1 MTKKQQL
8 LLKYSLLFIVFG
20 LFLVT
25 CFSFLHSFIL
35 VFGMALVVI
44 STFLFGFFGG
54 FLSIAI
60 VGATVFFTTN
70 KIASIILIEIFFGS
84 LIYILAVFLTQ
95 RMRMIIRGLKESEEK
110 YRNLVERANDGIV
123 INQDGIIKYANPR
136 IQRIIGYKAIEVIGT
151 KLSDYMADKSALPI
165 IDRYKIRMTGKS
177 VPSIYETLLKHKIGG
192 RINVELNAG
201 TIEYEGK
208 GADLIII
215 RDITQRKQVE
225 DIFHQR
231 EQEFRIL
238 VERSPD
244 IISRFDRELRYV
256 YINPAVEKELGF
268 PARSFFWKGI
278 GEVGLSEE
286 NVGIW
291 KESLESVFSSG
302 KEKTIYMEQSA
313 LYGRKY
319 YNIRLIPE
327 LNKKGEVRTVLA
339 VSRDI
344 TPAKE
349 IDKIKSEFISV
360 SSHQLRTPLS
370 VIRWCSIMLLEGGV
384 GEMNEEQNKYVSRIY
399 ESSKKIIKMIN
410 AFFNVTTL
418 DLGILSISPQRMD
431 FLKSVESI
439 LEEASEEMKDKGVT
453 IDKKYPAN
461 MPEIKADKKLISVI
475 LRGLMSNAIKYND
488 PGGKIWIE
496 VGIKDQ
502 ALHFKIADNGYGIPG
517 EDQNKIFSKFF
528 RASNIKNKEIYGAG
542 LDLYIIKSIIN
553 NCDGEIW
560 FESPNPQIED
570 EKKGSVFYFTIP
582 LAEMKEVEGKNE
594 LIV

>member
-177 VPSIYETLLKHKIGG
+177 APSIYETLLKHKIGE

-256 YINPAVEKELGF
+256 YINPAVEKELGLS
-268 PARSFFWKGI
+268 ARSFFWKGI

-291 KESLESVFSSG
+291 KESLESVFNSG

-399 ESSKKIIKMIN
+399 ESSKKIIKMVN

>member
-244 IISRFDRELRYV
+244 IISRFDRELRYI

>member
-291 KESLESVFSSG
+291 KESLESVFNSG

-399 ESSKKIIKMIN
+399 ESSKKIIKMVN

>member
-20 LFLVT
+20 LFLVPY
-25 CFSFLHSFIL
+25 FSFLHSFIL

-95 RMRMIIRGLKESEEK
+95 RIRIIIRGLKESEEK

-399 ESSKKIIKMIN
+399 ESSKKIIKMVN

>member
-20 LFLVT
+20 LFLVPY
-25 CFSFLHSFIL
+25 FSFLHSFIL